1 VQAASRGSGMR
12 VADEGGA
19 ATWGGALG
27 AGAMAGRNRAVV
39 KGGGIERVVAG
50 RRKERASKRMK

>member
-1 VQAASRGSGMR
+1 
-12 VADEGGA
+12 VAGEGGA